1 MARAAYLRAR
11 FKRAL
16 RAHTRRGFRNDGSD
30 LLIYLIYIDYLDTL
44 LREGRRILES
54 RSSSDI
60 YTEHLQEANEEVMRR
75 YRG

>member
-1 MARAAYLRAR
+1 MLRAY
-11 FKRAL
+11 
-16 RAHTRRGFRNDGSD
+16 TRRGFRNDGSD
-30 LLIYLIYIDYLDTL
+30 LLIYLIYIDYIDTL

-60 YTEHLQEANEEVMRR
+60 YTEHLLEANEKVMRR